1 MLECRAVPCL
11 VSDGATDRLLERAR
25 NSERVVQCF
34 DRISGTA
41 EMARITGSYVAK
53 VGAEEVKIVARGP
66 YIWVR
71 LTTEGNATDLLF
83 TQRPRPRNVPM
94 SSRALGHCSA
104 TSRHDCHRCLF
115 LGILVKLN
123 RDYQRRPD

>member
-1 MLECRAVPCL
+1 MLECRTVPCL
-11 VSDGATDRLLERAR
+11 VSDGDMDRLLERAR

-41 EMARITGSYVAK
+41 EMARITGSYVGK
-53 VGAEEVKIVARGP
+53 VGAEEVKIVRCGP

-83 TQRPRPRNVPM
+83 TPKASSEESADVIPGSRP
-94 SSRALGHCSA
+94 
-104 TSRHDCHRCLF
+104 LF
-115 LGILVKLN
+115 SHVST
-123 RDYQRRPD
+123 